1 MAELAT
7 VYGNGD
13 NGINN
18 AQQPSQLSNSL
29 NGGNMI
35 NDNNQYNSPDVY
47 GQQPQQQQ
55 QQQQQESG
63 TQEVD
68 VVIEKMQE
76 RIDKQKKINELK
88 EEMKKT
94 KSNNDSI
101 IDRYLKKKKDVLK
114 LFALALLILLALSM
128 NDLIKTYLGKYL
140 LGNDLTDKNEMYL
153 RLSIPLTI
161 YFVIWTMKA
170 FSK

>member
-29 NGGNMI
+29 NGGNMR
-35 NDNNQYNSPDVY
+35 NDNNQYNPPDAFTTPS
-47 GQQPQQQQ
+47 QQTK
-55 QQQQQESG
+55 QEG

-68 VVIEKMQE
+68 AVIEKMQE

-94 KSNNDSI
+94 KNNDSI

-140 LGNDLTDKNEMYL
+140 LSNDLTDKNEMYL
-153 RLSIPLTI
+153 RISIPLTI

-170 FSK
+170 FGK

>member
-1 MAELAT
+1 MADLAI

-18 AQQPSQLSNSL
+18 SNIQQQNQLTNSL
-29 NGGNMI
+29 HGNLK
-35 NDNNQYNSPDVY
+35 NDNNQYNNPSNFTTPPHSP
-47 GQQPQQQQ
+47 
-55 QQQQQESG
+55 QEEG

-68 VVIEKMQE
+68 AIIEKMQE
-76 RIDKQKKINELK
+76 KIDKQKKINELK
-88 EEMKKT
+88 EEIKKA
-94 KSNNDSI
+94 KGNNDSI
-101 IDRYLKKKKDVLK
+101 IDRYLKKKKDVIK
-114 LFALALLILLALSM
+114 LFGLALLILLALSM

-140 LGNDLTDKNEMYL
+140 LSNDLTDKNEMYL

-161 YFVIWTMKA
+161 YFVIWTLKA

>member
-1 MAELAT
+1 MADLAT

-18 AQQPSQLSNSL
+18 SNLQQPNQLANGL
-29 NGGNMI
+29 NGGNLK
-35 NDNNQYNSPDVY
+35 NNNNQYNNPNDIFTTPPHSPQE
-47 GQQPQQQQ
+47 QQN
-55 QQQQQESG
+55 G
-63 TQEVD
+63 NQEVD
-68 VVIEKMQE
+68 TIIEKMQE
-76 RIDKQKKINELK
+76 KIDKQKKINELK
-88 EEMKKT
+88 EEIKKA
-94 KSNNDSI
+94 KGNNDSI

-114 LFALALLILLALSM
+114 LFALALLVLLALSM

-140 LGNDLTDKNEMYL
+140 LSNDLTDKNEMYL

>member
-18 AQQPSQLSNSL
+18 ANVQQPNQLANGL
-29 NGGNMI
+29 NGGNLK
-35 NDNNQYNSPDVY
+35 NDNNQYNNPNDIFTTPPHSP
-47 GQQPQQQQ
+47 
-55 QQQQQESG
+55 QEQNG
-63 TQEVD
+63 NQEVD
-68 VVIEKMQE
+68 AIIEKMQE
-76 RIDKQKKINELK
+76 KIDKQKKINELK
-88 EEMKKT
+88 EEIKKA
-94 KSNNDSI
+94 KGNNDSI

-114 LFALALLILLALSM
+114 LFALALLVLLALSM

-140 LGNDLTDKNEMYL
+140 LSNDLTDKNEMYL

>member
-1 MAELAT
+1 MADLAT

-18 AQQPSQLSNSL
+18 PQQQPNQLSNSL
-29 NGGNMI
+29 NGGNMR

-47 GQQPQQQQ
+47 SQPQQQQ
-55 QQQQQESG
+55 QEAG

-68 VVIEKMQE
+68 AVIEKMQE

-94 KSNNDSI
+94 KTNTNITFIDSNNE
-101 IDRYLKKKKDVLK
+101 Y
-114 LFALALLILLALSM
+114 
-128 NDLIKTYLGKYL
+128 
-140 LGNDLTDKNEMYL
+140 KN
-153 RLSIPLTI
+153 
-161 YFVIWTMKA
+161 V
-170 FSK
+170 

>member
-18 AQQPSQLSNSL
+18 SNIEQPNQLTNSL
-29 NGGNMI
+29 NGNLK
-35 NDNNQYNSPDVY
+35 NDNNQYNNSSNFTTPPHSP
-47 GQQPQQQQ
+47 
-55 QQQQQESG
+55 QEEG

-68 VVIEKMQE
+68 AIIEKMQE
-76 RIDKQKKINELK
+76 KIDKQKKINELK
-88 EEMKKT
+88 EEIKKA
-94 KSNNDSI
+94 KGNNDSI
-101 IDRYLKKKKDVLK
+101 IDRYLKKKKDVIK
-114 LFALALLILLALSM
+114 LLGLALLILLALSM

-140 LGNDLTDKNEMYL
+140 LSNDLTDKNEMYL

-161 YFVIWTMKA
+161 YFVIWTLKA

>member
-29 NGGNMI
+29 NGGNMR
-35 NDNNQYNSPDVY
+35 NDNNQYNSPEVY
-47 GQQPQQQQ
+47 GQQPQQSQQ
-55 QQQQQESG
+55 QDNA
-63 TQEVD
+63 QEVD
-68 VVIEKMQE
+68 AVIEKMQE

-114 LFALALLILLALSM
+114 LFALALLVLLALSM

-140 LGNDLTDKNEMYL
+140 LSNDLTDKNEMYL

>member
-29 NGGNMI
+29 NGGNMK

-47 GQQPQQQQ
+47 GQQPQQS
-55 QQQQQESG
+55 QQESG
-63 TQEVD
+63 TPEVD
-68 VVIEKMQE
+68 LVIEKMQE

-101 IDRYLKKKKDVLK
+101 IDRYLKKKRDVLK
-114 LFALALLILLALSM
+114 LFALALLVLLALSM

>member
-29 NGGNMI
+29 NGGNMR

-47 GQQPQQQQ
+47 GQQP
-55 QQQQQESG
+55 QQQQESG

>member
-1 MAELAT
+1 MR
-7 VYGNGD
+7 D
-13 NGINN
+13 
-18 AQQPSQLSNSL
+18 
-29 NGGNMI
+29 
-35 NDNNQYNSPDVY
+35 DNNQYNSPDVY
-47 GQQPQQQQ
+47 NQP
-55 QQQQQESG
+55 QQQQESG

-68 VVIEKMQE
+68 AVIEKMQE

-94 KSNNDSI
+94 KTNNDSI

-140 LGNDLTDKNEMYL
+140 LSNDLTDKNEMYL
-153 RLSIPLTI
+153 RLSVPLTI

>member
-29 NGGNMI
+29 NGGNMR

-47 GQQPQQQQ
+47 GQQQQQP
-55 QQQQQESG
+55 QQESG

-101 IDRYLKKKKDVLK
+101 IDR
-114 LFALALLILLALSM
+114 
-128 NDLIKTYLGKYL
+128 
-140 LGNDLTDKNEMYL
+140 
-153 RLSIPLTI
+153 
-161 YFVIWTMKA
+161 
-170 FSK
+170 

>member
-29 NGGNMI
+29 NGGNMR
-35 NDNNQYNSPDVY
+35 NDNNQYNSPEVY
-47 GQQPQQQQ
+47 GQQSQQPQQQDN
-55 QQQQQESG
+55 

-68 VVIEKMQE
+68 AVIEKMQE

-114 LFALALLILLALSM
+114 LFALALLVLLALSM

-140 LGNDLTDKNEMYL
+140 LSNDLTDKNEMYL

-170 FSK
+170 FRK

>member
-18 AQQPSQLSNSL
+18 GQQPSQLSNSL
-29 NGGNMI
+29 NGGNMRD
-35 NDNNQYNSPDVY
+35 DNNQYNSPDVY
-47 GQQPQQQQ
+47 NQP

-68 VVIEKMQE
+68 AVIEKMQE

-94 KSNNDSI
+94 KTNSDSI

-114 LFALALLILLALSM
+114 LFALALLVLLALSM

-140 LGNDLTDKNEMYL
+140 LSNDLTDKSEMYL
-153 RLSIPLTI
+153 RLSVPLTI
-161 YFVIWTMKA
+161 YFVIWSMKA

>member
-29 NGGNMI
+29 NGGNMR
-35 NDNNQYNSPDVY
+35 NDNNQYNSPEVY
-47 GQQPQQQQ
+47 GQQSQQSQQQDN
-55 QQQQQESG
+55 

-68 VVIEKMQE
+68 AVIEKMQE

-114 LFALALLILLALSM
+114 LFALALLVLLALSM

-140 LGNDLTDKNEMYL
+140 LSNDLTDKNEMYL

>member
-18 AQQPSQLSNSL
+18 GQQPSQLSNSL
-29 NGGNMI
+29 NGGNMRD
-35 NDNNQYNSPDVY
+35 DNNQYNSPDVY
-47 GQQPQQQQ
+47 NQP

-68 VVIEKMQE
+68 AVIEKMQE

-94 KSNNDSI
+94 KTNSDSI

-114 LFALALLILLALSM
+114 LFALALLVLLALSM

-140 LGNDLTDKNEMYL
+140 LSNDLTDKMKCILDYL
-153 RLSIPLTI
+153 
-161 YFVIWTMKA
+161 FH
-170 FSK
+170 

>member
-29 NGGNMI
+29 NGGNMR
-35 NDNNQYNSPDVY
+35 NDNNQYNSPEVY
-47 GQQPQQQQ
+47 GQQSQQSQQQDN
-55 QQQQQESG
+55 

-68 VVIEKMQE
+68 AVIEKMQE

-140 LGNDLTDKNEMYL
+140 LSNDLTDKNEMYL

>member
-29 NGGNMI
+29 NGGNMRD
-35 NDNNQYNSPDVY
+35 DNNQYNSPDVY
-47 GQQPQQQQ
+47 NQSQQQQ
-55 QQQQQESG
+55 QDN

-68 VVIEKMQE
+68 AVIEKMQE

-88 EEMKKT
+88 E
-94 KSNNDSI
+94 
-101 IDRYLKKKKDVLK
+101 
-114 LFALALLILLALSM
+114 
-128 NDLIKTYLGKYL
+128 
-140 LGNDLTDKNEMYL
+140 
-153 RLSIPLTI
+153 
-161 YFVIWTMKA
+161 
-170 FSK
+170 

>member
-1 MAELAT
+1 MADLET

-18 AQQPSQLSNSL
+18 PQQQPNQLSNSL
-29 NGGNMI
+29 NGGNMR

-47 GQQPQQQQ
+47 SQPPQQ
-55 QQQQQESG
+55 EAG

-68 VVIEKMQE
+68 AVIVKMQE
-76 RIDKQKKINELK
+76 KIDKQKKINELK

-94 KSNNDSI
+94 KTNNDSI

-140 LGNDLTDKNEMYL
+140 LSNDLTDKSEMYL
-153 RLSIPLTI
+153 RLSVPLTI
-161 YFVIWTMKA
+161 YFVIWSMKA

>member
-1 MAELAT
+1 MADLAT

-18 AQQPSQLSNSL
+18 PQQQPNQLSNSL
-29 NGGNMI
+29 NGGNMR

-47 GQQPQQQQ
+47 SQPPQQQ
-55 QQQQQESG
+55 EAGS
-63 TQEVD
+63 QEVD
-68 VVIEKMQE
+68 AVIVKMQE
-76 RIDKQKKINELK
+76 KIDKQKKINELK

-94 KSNNDSI
+94 KTNNDSI

-140 LGNDLTDKNEMYL
+140 LSNDLTDKSEMYL
-153 RLSIPLTI
+153 RLSVPLTI
-161 YFVIWTMKA
+161 YFVIWSMKA

>member
-1 MAELAT
+1 MADLAT

-18 AQQPSQLSNSL
+18 PQQQPNQLSNSL
-29 NGGNMI
+29 NGGNMR

-47 GQQPQQQQ
+47 SQPQQQQ
-55 QQQQQESG
+55 QEAG

-68 VVIEKMQE
+68 AVIEKMQE

-94 KSNNDSI
+94 KTNNDSI

-128 NDLIKTYLGKYL
+128 NDLIKSYLGKYL
-140 LGNDLTDKNEMYL
+140 LSNDLTDKSELYL
-153 RLSIPLTI
+153 RLSVPLTI
-161 YFVIWTMKA
+161 YFIIWTMKA

>member
-18 AQQPSQLSNSL
+18 GQQPNQLSNSL
-29 NGGNMI
+29 NGGNMRD
-35 NDNNQYNSPDVY
+35 DNNQYNSPDVY
-47 GQQPQQQQ
+47 NQP
-55 QQQQQESG
+55 QQQESG

-68 VVIEKMQE
+68 AVIEKMQE

-94 KSNNDSI
+94 KTNNDSI

-140 LGNDLTDKNEMYL
+140 LSNDLTDKNEMYL
-153 RLSIPLTI
+153 RLSVPLTI

>member
-18 AQQPSQLSNSL
+18 AQEQNQLSNGF
-29 NGGNMI
+29 NGGNMR
-35 NDNNQYNSPDVY
+35 NDNNQYNPPDAFTAPSH
-47 GQQPQQQQ
+47 QQTK
-55 QQQQQESG
+55 QEG

-68 VVIEKMQE
+68 AVIEKMQE

-88 EEMKKT
+88 EKKKKT
-94 KSNNDSI
+94 KNNDSI

-140 LGNDLTDKNEMYL
+140 LSNDLTDKNEMYL

-170 FSK
+170 FGK

>member
-18 AQQPSQLSNSL
+18 GQQPSQLSNSL
-29 NGGNMI
+29 NGGNMRD
-35 NDNNQYNSPDVY
+35 DNNQYNSPDVY
-47 GQQPQQQQ
+47 NQP
-55 QQQQQESG
+55 QQESG

-68 VVIEKMQE
+68 AVIEKMQE

-94 KSNNDSI
+94 KTNN
-101 IDRYLKKKKDVLK
+101 
-114 LFALALLILLALSM
+114 
-128 NDLIKTYLGKYL
+128 G
-140 LGNDLTDKNEMYL
+140 
-153 RLSIPLTI
+153 
-161 YFVIWTMKA
+161 
-170 FSK
+170 

>member
-18 AQQPSQLSNSL
+18 AQNPSQLSNGL
-29 NGGNMI
+29 NGGNMR

-47 GQQPQQQQ
+47 GQQPQQPQQ
-55 QQQQQESG
+55 PQQQESG

-140 LGNDLTDKNEMYL
+140 LGNDLTDKNEMYI

>member
-29 NGGNMI
+29 NGGNMR
-35 NDNNQYNSPDVY
+35 NDNNQYNPPDAFTTSL
-47 GQQPQQQQ
+47 QQPQQQDN
-55 QQQQQESG
+55 

-68 VVIEKMQE
+68 AVIEKMQE

-114 LFALALLILLALSM
+114 LFALALLVLLALSM

-140 LGNDLTDKNEMYL
+140 LSNDLTDKNEMYL

>member
-29 NGGNMI
+29 NGGNMR

-47 GQQPQQQQ
+47 GQQPQQP

>member
-1 MAELAT
+1 MADLAT

-18 AQQPSQLSNSL
+18 TNIEQPNQLTNSL
-29 NGGNMI
+29 HGNLK
-35 NDNNQYNSPDVY
+35 NDNNQYNNSNNFTTPPHSP
-47 GQQPQQQQ
+47 
-55 QQQQQESG
+55 QEEG

-68 VVIEKMQE
+68 AIIEKMQE
-76 RIDKQKKINELK
+76 KIDKQKKINELK
-88 EEMKKT
+88 EEIKKA
-94 KSNNDSI
+94 KGNNDSI
-101 IDRYLKKKKDVLK
+101 IDRYLKKKKDVIK
-114 LFALALLILLALSM
+114 LFGLALLILLALSM

-140 LGNDLTDKNEMYL
+140 LSNDLTDKNEMYL

-161 YFVIWTMKA
+161 YFVIWTLKA